1 MKRRKHVYMQ
11 CLRLLLLETE
21 VVHNGWNYTCGL
33 HVSFCAAVQLVCY
46 LLCEKK
52 DRICEKLVA
61 NQAAL
66 MILYKDKD
74 YISIGCSSEVNKL
87 SLQRWELK
95 YGKSI
100 GME

>member
-1 MKRRKHVYMQ
+1 
-11 CLRLLLLETE
+11 
-21 VVHNGWNYTCGL
+21 
-33 HVSFCAAVQLVCY
+33 
-46 LLCEKK
+46 
-52 DRICEKLVA
+52 
-61 NQAAL
+61 